1 MGDTTTDISQ
11 MSDDDL
17 MAEWTA
23 LGDEVQAGKDRLRE
37 FSEEHQRRNRK
48 AQLLAAMGTPSE
60 EDLALLQEAVA
71 DGIESQEAVLT
82 GEEGEV

>member
-11 MSDDDL
+11 MSDEHL
-17 MAEWTA
+17 LPEWTA

-37 FSEEHQRRNRK
+37 FSAEHQRRNRK

-71 DGIESQEAVLT
+71 DGIESQEGVMT
-82 GEEGEV
+82 GEDEG

>member
-1 MGDTTTDISQ
+1 MGDTNVDISQ
-11 MSDDDL
+11 MSDEDL

-37 FSEEHQRRNRK
+37 FSAEHQRRERK
-48 AQLLAAMGTPSE
+48 AQLLAVMGTPSE

-82 GEEGEV
+82 GEDEN

>member
-11 MSDDDL
+11 MSDEDL

-37 FSEEHQRRNRK
+37 FSAEHQRRNRK

-60 EDLALLQEAVA
+60 EDLALLQEALA
-71 DGIESQEAVLT
+71 DGIESQEGVMT
-82 GEEGEV
+82 GEDEG

>member
-11 MSDDDL
+11 MSDEDL
-17 MAEWTA
+17 MSEWTS
-23 LGDEVQAGKDRLRE
+23 LGEEVQAGKDRLRE
-37 FSEEHQRRNRK
+37 FSQEHQRRSRK

-71 DGIESQEAVLT
+71 EGIESQEGVMT
-82 GEEGEV
+82 GEDEV